1 MEPPTLKRR
10 STEAEEGEA
19 EEGKAA
25 FSFTYISLIVGYL
38 LREISLVERSLRKT
52 STSENGCCCSV
63 EVVKDWNKFFFLCLG
78 LTSLSDDR
86 TKTEVLVVAA
96 DTSEL
101 LKNCKQF
108 GSS

>member
-10 STEAEEGEA
+10 STEA

-38 LREISLVERSLRKT
+38 LREISLVEGSLRKT